1 MNVTDDYRLYLNERF
16 EGITKLMNAQ
26 FINVH
31 ERLEEIKVQTT
42 KSNQRISKIEAREAE
57 IKDLEIEVRDLV
69 VSHKETCPAMGK
81 IEDIKEELSEYRL
94 FKKYPKVGLVLLS
107 VAVILIVMS
116 GYQIVEKTSA
126 GRQAVEQTRELLESN
141 AKLIEELRSQGGSVY

>member
-1 MNVTDDYRLYLNERF
+1 MNTTDDYRLYLNERF

-42 KSNQRISKIEAREAE
+42 KSNQRISKIEARETE

-69 VSHKETCPAMGK
+69 VSHKDSCPAMSK

-94 FKKYPKVGLVLLS
+94 FKKYPKVGLVLLA
-107 VAVILIVMS
+107 VAVILIVIS
-116 GYQIVEKTSA
+116 GYQIVEKISA
-126 GRQAVEQTRELLESN
+126 GRQAMEQTREMLESN
-141 AKLIEELRSQGGSVY
+141 AKLIEELRSQGGSVD